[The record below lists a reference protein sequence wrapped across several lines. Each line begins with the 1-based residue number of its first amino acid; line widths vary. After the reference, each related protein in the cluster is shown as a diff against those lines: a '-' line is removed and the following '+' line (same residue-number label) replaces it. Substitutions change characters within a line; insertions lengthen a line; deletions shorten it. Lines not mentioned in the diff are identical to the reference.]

1 MTEISD
7 PLLLHTLWGGIN
19 DIKINNQDEETSE
32 IDGLILGGK
41 YGEALERGL
50 KTVGSLTGHTL
61 SCSDPRLVEIQAYHT
76 AIVESSQDHDAVR
89 EAVERVGI
97 AALLEFMVLNVA
109 GPFGVSK
116 ENVDAGASALEHE
129 EEILQYISEN
139 GEDFVGKIFSPHLLL
154 LAKMSFSMLLA
165 HVEEDAPRRHVL
177 TWWGFR
183 VAACTQ
189 YFLSERSQ
197 VLLDRINGF
206 LDTLLGGDWIVPED
220 DDDVVARGLFG
231 VLHVEAANIL
241 LSFGLIKRVKHHLEK
256 ASELLGID
264 ATLTGALGT
273 RTVHQQEAHAQLV
286 MKISIDQA
294 MGSFEGSRG
303 SRESAVLDDNVF
315 SILVKNNTSEPS
327 KGEFSGFDVDSDV
340 FRGGPKLVD
349 PDDPNHSLLLRK
361 DLTSLHQLV
370 LLSLCN
376 YVKKATSPDG
386 TQQWEIAAY
395 AESILA
401 QTRSDFLIRLSGYT
415 ELARLEIQRSRTRER
430 ALVALEGVKESLVN
444 PVMDLSPHERL
455 AYVFGIKCLPRAL
468 LWKELGE
475 AFVACGLVGAAMQL
489 FEAAELWDSL
499 IVCYQLLQKNE
510 IAEQLVKKRLEVTPD
525 NARLWCTLGDLV
537 DSDELYDKA
546 WECSNHRSA
555 RAQRSLARSA
565 MRRDDFAKASDCW
578 QKALALSP
586 LHLEAW
592 FSLGWCNM
600 KIDNFD
606 EAAKA
611 LTRLVQMDPDDGR
624 AWNNLATVHMK
635 MKNWQEALIAF
646 GEASKHSRDTWQTW
660 ENYALVA
667 CQMKEYNTAA
677 RALEH
682 MVTLTR
688 GDMCNMGLLSTLV
701 DCLKIHSSSPSESTT
716 NSDQQGIVTTME
728 QQLQNYISNILK
740 KIASSSKGSPGF
752 WKIYAT
758 YYAILGEPSSE
769 AECLAKH
776 VRSLQTSTWHT
787 QETEFE
793 EYALSCIQLVECY
806 KKTKDNKAGLSQSKM
821 LLRNALHRSQEYF
834 DTHSVYK
841 RMQELLVELEAC
853 S

>member
-1 MTEISD
+1 MPLKPSSMIETSD
-7 PLLLHTLWGGIN
+7 PLLLHTLWGSVSN
-19 DIKINNQDEETSE
+19 SNKQVVE
-32 IDGLILGGK
+32 IDGLILRGK

-50 KTVGSLTGHTL
+50 ENVGSLTGHTL
-61 SCSDPRLVEIQAYHT
+61 SSSDPRLVAIQAYHSA
-76 AIVESSQDHDAVR
+76 AIEFSQDNVAVR
-89 EAVERVGI
+89 EAVERIGI
-97 AALLEFMVLNVA
+97 AALLEYMVLNVA

-116 ENVDAGASALEHE
+116 GKVDPGASTLEDE
-129 EEILQYISEN
+129 EEILQCISEN

-154 LAKMSFSMLLA
+154 LAKMSFSVLLT
-165 HVEEDAPRRHVL
+165 HVKEDAPKRHVL

-206 LDTLLGGDWIVPED
+206 LGTLLEGDWIVPED
-220 DDDVVARGLFG
+220 DDDVVARGLLG

-241 LSFGLIKRVKHHLEK
+241 LSFGLIKRVKYHLEK
-256 ASELLGID
+256 ASVLLGID

-294 MGSFEGSRG
+294 MGSFERFRG
-303 SRESAVLDDNVF
+303 SQESAVLDDNVF
-315 SILVKNNTSEPS
+315 SILVKNNASDPS

-349 PDDPNHSLLLRK
+349 PDHSLLMRK
-361 DLTSLHQLV
+361 DLNSLHQLV

-395 AESILA
+395 AESILT
-401 QTRSDFLIRLSGYT
+401 QTRSDFLIRLSGYM

-444 PVMDLSPHERL
+444 PDMNLTTHERL
-455 AYVFGIKCLPRAL
+455 AYVFGITCLPRAL
-468 LWKELGE
+468 VWKELGE

-510 IAEQLVKKRLEVTPD
+510 IAEQLVKKRLEVTPE

-537 DSDELYDKA
+537 DSDEFYEKA

-565 MRRDDFAKASDCW
+565 MRRDDFAKASNCW
-578 QKALALSP
+578 QKALTLSP

-600 KIDNFD
+600 KIDNLE

-646 GEASKHSRDTWQTW
+646 GEASKHARDTWQTW

-667 CQMKEYNTAA
+667 CQMKEFNTAA

-688 GDMCNMGLLSTLV
+688 GEMCNIALLSTLV
-701 DCLKIHSSSPSESTT
+701 DSLPSSHDTEESTT
-716 NSDQQGIVTTME
+716 HDQPGIVTTME
-728 QQLQNYISNILK
+728 QQLKNYISNILK

-752 WKIYAT
+752 WKIYAK
-758 YYAILGEPSSE
+758 YYATLGETSSE

-776 VRSLQTSTWHT
+776 VRSLQTSTWHS
-787 QETEFE
+787 QEAEFE

-806 KKTKDNKAGLSQSKM
+806 KKTQNKAGLSQSKM
-821 LLRNALHRSQEYF
+821 LLRNTLHRSQEYF
-834 DTHSVYK
+834 DSHPAYT
-841 RMQELLVELEAC
+841 RMQNLLDELHNT